1 MGRGNRSGPLR
12 GARQQEWTI
21 FGTGQQVWTIF
32 GRGNN
37 SGPSLGR
44 GNRSGQSLGRGK
56 QEWTIFGTGQ
66 QQGTIFGT
74 GQQEWTN
81 TFFFFFFF
89 CDGAT
94 KETCGNV
101 VTGHHNYRHTFSI
114 ALNALHYFSGQQWIS
129 HADQNGRRIGSKT
142 SGRLLQRSRHHA
154 LEGVN
159 HSYTYASYGQLYG
172 NKTAYR
178 WVAGLN
184 EDGRGVGVVGVG
196 RQWTGAVEVLAR
208 VLLHA
213 ERGRH
218 LQDPQVGVHCRLG
231 CCDFLT

>member
-1 MGRGNRSGPLR
+1 M
-12 GARQQEWTI
+12 
-21 FGTGQQVWTIF
+21 
-32 GRGNN
+32 
-37 SGPSLGR
+37 
-44 GNRSGQSLGRGK
+44 
-56 QEWTIFGTGQ
+56 
-66 QQGTIFGT
+66 
-74 GQQEWTN
+74 
-81 TFFFFFFF
+81 
-89 CDGAT
+89 
-94 KETCGNV
+94 
-101 VTGHHNYRHTFSI
+101 TGHHNYRHTFSI

-196 RQWTGAVEVLAR
+196 RQGTGAVEVLAR